1 MSVRCDYRWPLVEP
15 NDEDRHNGVT
25 HWCRH
30 DPDHDGDHLC
40 ACGELAPGPDDR
52 GPLAQLY
59 LNAEEAQTL
68 AVACGLLMHLT
79 ESMTDPAF
87 TSLAEAAIALKEG
100 PAGTARLDQ
109 VVARAR
115 ERRPLLQSLIT
126 ALLELGDEL
135 DREAQRLREDEP

>member
-1 MSVRCDYRWPLVEP
+1 MSE
-15 NDEDRHNGVT
+15 
-25 HWCRH
+25 
-30 DPDHDGDHLC
+30 
-40 ACGELAPGPDDR
+40 PDDR
-52 GPLAQLY
+52 GPVAQLY

-79 ESMTDPAF
+79 ESMTDPDVASMF
-87 TSLAEAAIALKEG
+87 EAVIALKEG

-126 ALLELGDEL
+126 ALLELGYEL
-135 DREAQRLREDEP
+135 DREAERLREDEP